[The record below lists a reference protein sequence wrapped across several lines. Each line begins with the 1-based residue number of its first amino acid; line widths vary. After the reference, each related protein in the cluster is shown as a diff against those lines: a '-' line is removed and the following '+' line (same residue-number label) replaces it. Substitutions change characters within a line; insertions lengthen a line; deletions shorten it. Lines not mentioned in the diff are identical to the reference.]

1 MARSLAQLMEKAL
14 EVKEA
19 VLVNENTAL
28 RVGGLFADIIT
39 YLEDFGSNELTAIR
53 LRQDAIEDIVTNNYD
68 TFLSFRNSVQGDLD
82 AIDADIR
89 SKYDDYFTWRQQT
102 DTYISQYAYA
112 RDSQG
117 NLVSMS
123 QILQTAESV
132 SATVSALTE
141 DGVITEGNIS
151 LYLQNYVDESDVN
164 RLISVAEISADKIK
178 FNVNFDWVV
187 TSGGQTVFRLDN
199 NGNLTVAGDIT
210 LGSTTLPS
218 RATRGWVEQTY
229 IDNGE
234 IWVGG
239 NYIDEVSGGGSMG
252 IVRQASFDVDP
263 TAEYLTTISV
273 THVLPTVQNK
283 ALKVVGNSYFDGNV
297 TIDGNLTVTGNIN
310 GSGGGS
316 SSSASTFSVYT
327 SDFTLPSGSPVGTLI
342 FDPYGCTVTAG
353 DGDSIREN
361 HGTTTTTSVQTHTS
375 ENGYTYMYL
384 KVSDTTWQL
393 YKCN

>member
-39 YLEDFGSNELTAIR
+39 YLEDFGTNELAAIR

-68 TFLSFRNSVQGDLD
+68 TYLAFRNSVQGDLD

-112 RDSQG
+112 QDSQG
-117 NLVSMS
+117 HLVSMS
-123 QILQTAESV
+123 QILQTAESI

-141 DGVITEGNIS
+141 EGVITEGNIS
-151 LYLQNYVDESDVN
+151 LYLQDYVDEQGVRD
-164 RLISVAEISADKIK
+164 LISVAEISADKIK
-178 FNVNFDWVV
+178 FNVNFDWIV

-239 NYIDEVSGGGSMG
+239 NYIDELSGGGSMG

-316 SSSASTFSVYT
+316 SSSSPTFSVYT
-327 SDFTLPSGSPVGTLI
+327 SDFTLPSGAPVGTLV

-361 HGTTTTTSVQTHTS
+361 FGTTTTSSVQQHTS

-384 KVSDTTWQL
+384 KVSSSTWQL

>member
-28 RVGGLFADIIT
+28 RVGSLFADIVT
-39 YLEDFGSNELTAIR
+39 YLEDFGNNELEAIR
-53 LRQDAIEDIVTNNYD
+53 NRQNAIEDVVANNYA
-68 TFLSFRNSVQGDLD
+68 TYLAFRNSVQGDLD

-89 SKYDDYFTWRQQT
+89 SKYNDYFTWREQT
-102 DTYISQYAYA
+102 DTYISQYATAY
-112 RDSQG
+112 DSQG
-117 NLVSMS
+117 NLVRMS
-123 QILQTAESV
+123 QFLQTSEFAGMF
-132 SATVSALTE
+132 ANALDE
-141 DGVITEGNIS
+141 NGVITSSSIS
-151 LYLQNYVDESDVN
+151 TYIDSFVDENDVN

-210 LGSTTLPS
+210 LGTTTLPS
-218 RATRGWVEQTY
+218 RATRGWATATY
-229 IDNGE
+229 IEDGE

-239 NYIDEVSGGGSMG
+239 NYWDEVSGGGSIG
-252 IVRQASFDVDP
+252 IVRQSSFTVDP
-263 TAEYLTTISV
+263 TAEYLATISA

-283 ALKVVGNSYFDGNV
+283 ALKVIGNSYFDGNV
-297 TIDGNLTVTGNIN
+297 TIDGDLTVTGNIN

-327 SDFTLPSGSPVGTLI
+327 SDFTLPSGSPVGTLV

-353 DGDSIREN
+353 DGESIREN
-361 HGTTTTTSVQTHTS
+361 HGTATTTSVQTHTS

-384 KVSDTTWQL
+384 KVSSTTWQL